1 MVTKTRVRNE
11 FRRGW
16 PRWDWTRRALP
27 ENGNVEGRPV
37 WEPPMLNYSHLID
50 EEYEQKRGAVLEYF
64 SNDVTKTTS
73 FMDAS

>member
-1 MVTKTRVRNE
+1 
-11 FRRGW
+11 
-16 PRWDWTRRALP
+16 
-27 ENGNVEGRPV
+27 
-37 WEPPMLNYSHLID
+37 MLNYSHLID